1 MISYRKRH
9 TFKKNRWN
17 IYLPIMTFIV
27 IGIFF
32 YFSNAYRPSWT
43 FNWNGIRPEIKD
55 TVKLI
60 EEYGG
65 VTGFVVG
72 YHCETPQQ
80 FYRRIWFMHNANE
93 FELLKLTDYP
103 HGAVKSTAYEGL
115 LRKKSGNS
123 FQIMTKSLNDTTT
136 FVDYTNGCLGKT
148 QMICEYLM
156 EEVLYLDDSPPQ
168 PEVFYAQFNLTK
180 DEIRNIKAI
189 YKQRI
194 SKKNEYINNYYDWRK

>member
-1 MISYRKRH
+1 MESFRKRK
-9 TFKKNRWN
+9 TVEKNRCI

-43 FNWNGIRPEIKD
+43 YDWTGIRAEIKD

-60 EEYGG
+60 EDYGG
-65 VTGFVVG
+65 VTGYIVG
-72 YHCETPQQ
+72 YNCVTPRQ

-115 LRKKSGNS
+115 LRKKSCNS

-136 FVDYTNGCLGKT
+136 FVEYSSGCLGTTK
-148 QMICEYLM
+148 MISEYLM

-168 PEVFYAQFNLTK
+168 PEGFYVQFNLTK

-189 YKQRI
+189 YKLRI
-194 SKKNEYINNYYDWRK
+194 SKKDEYINKYYDWRK